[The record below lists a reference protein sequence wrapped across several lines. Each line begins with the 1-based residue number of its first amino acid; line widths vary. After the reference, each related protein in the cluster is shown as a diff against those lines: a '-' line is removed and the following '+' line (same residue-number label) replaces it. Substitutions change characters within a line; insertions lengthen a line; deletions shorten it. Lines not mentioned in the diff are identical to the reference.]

1 MKRFVC
7 VLTINLLFF
16 AGWAV
21 AEEPPLPPGLAPS
34 APAKEEPALPSG
46 LAPAAPAKEDPALP
60 PGLAATT
67 PETESVDEDERHSL
81 RDRLPFDLHGFFDVR
96 GGLRT
101 RSDPANSKTAIL
113 GESRLQLKTRLDWDR
128 ADIDIT
134 ADTIGD
140 AVLEE
145 ADFDLR
151 QFRLT
156 YAITD
161 SLDLRIGRQVLT
173 WGTGDMLFINDLF
186 PKDWV
191 SFFIGRD
198 QDYLKAPQNAVRLGW
213 YPGPINIEFVYTPKF
228 THDRFIKGERIS
240 FWNPMFNRFDGRRN
254 QVDYNAPSDW
264 FEDDEFALRLYR
276 NIGNY
281 EVAAYGYSGYWKS
294 PGGQRLIPFMQASF
308 PKVNV
313 YGASVRG
320 TLGKGIVN
328 AEIGYYDSRQ
338 DRSGSNMLVNN
349 SELRL
354 LLGYERSIGR
364 DFTASVQYYLEHMMD
379 YSAYRNNQLPWIPKR
394 DQDRSVFTL
403 RLTKLLMGQNMTLSW
418 FMYYSPTD
426 RDVYLRPNVSYKVT
440 DQWLVEMGGNVFLGE
455 ANSSF
460 FGQFKNNT
468 NLYAGLRYSF

>member
-1 MKRFVC
+1 
-7 VLTINLLFF
+7 
-16 AGWAV
+16 
-21 AEEPPLPPGLAPS
+21 
-34 APAKEEPALPSG
+34 
-46 LAPAAPAKEDPALP
+46 
-60 PGLAATT
+60 
-67 PETESVDEDERHSL
+67 
-81 RDRLPFDLHGFFDVR
+81 
-96 GGLRT
+96 
-101 RSDPANSKTAIL
+101 
-113 GESRLQLKTRLDWDR
+113 
-128 ADIDIT
+128 
-134 ADTIGD
+134 
-140 AVLEE
+140 
-145 ADFDLR
+145 
-151 QFRLT
+151 
-156 YAITD
+156 
-161 SLDLRIGRQVLT
+161 
-173 WGTGDMLFINDLF
+173 
-186 PKDWV
+186 
-191 SFFIGRD
+191 
-198 QDYLKAPQNAVRLGW
+198 
-213 YPGPINIEFVYTPKF
+213 
-228 THDRFIKGERIS
+228 
-240 FWNPMFNRFDGRRN
+240 MFNRFDGRRN